1 MTTFQTS
8 GRLGD
13 IVYQLYTIKAM
24 GGGDIIIDLEH
35 HKEPPEKWNW
45 HMAESIMPL
54 LSYQTYIDSI
64 FMSLEPGGRPPWKY
78 PDEPI
83 YDFDMVDAER
93 APMDPLSFPEWT
105 GPNWPGNIHLAK
117 RYAHHFGVAWKP
129 GSIWLDAPKNH
140 TESVDIAFHAPK
152 RRCTDENNL
161 RQIMEMLVHL
171 GYGVAVIDPDREWF
185 MDIAGVQ
192 HVTKD
197 MLEAADIINSAKVFL
212 GAVSSCHAIAEALGK
227 PRLVQQA
234 PDCDNVNSTHVLNGL
249 NARQIVELV
258 ERYL

>member
-1 MTTFQTS
+1 MQTFQTS

-93 APMDPLSFPEWT
+93 APMDPPSFPEWH
-105 GPNWPGNIHLAK
+105 GRNWPGNIHIAK

-129 GSIWLDAPKNH
+129 GSIWLDAPK
-140 TESVDIAFHAPK
+140 TKEVDIVIHAPH
-152 RRCTDENNL
+152 RRVTDYRSLAEAIQRLDMAGHGIAIIDIEN
-161 RQIMEMLVHL
+161 
-171 GYGVAVIDPDREWF
+171 EWPEEYRL
-185 MDIAGVQ
+185 Q
-192 HVTKD
+192 PKD
-197 MLEAADIINSAKVFL
+197 MLEAADWINSAKVFL